1 MWPLSGNERSVL
13 WADILISD
21 VKSVATLTHCFDV
34 DVAILGLGPELPFT
48 CRANGDEEEDTNMNS
63 SLATKRDPGVLSG
76 FKSGMLVVFYLLTF
90 LTGGFFLFAGN
101 RLGLVVDLGAAMFYI
116 AVTVL
121 FYSLSTGS
129 NVNE

>member
-1 MWPLSGNERSVL
+1 MQSLS
-13 WADILISD
+13 W
-21 VKSVATLTHCFDV
+21 TLTHCFDV

-48 CRANGDEEEDTNMNS
+48 CPDERRRRGGITGMNT
-63 SLATKRDPGVLSG
+63 SLATKRGPGVSSR

-90 LTGGFFLFAGN
+90 LTGGFFLFIAN
-101 RLGLVVDLGAAMFYI
+101 RLGFVVDLGAAMFYI